1 MGRCYFE
8 GIGTAKDEVYA
19 VECFEKEIPFE
30 HIDSYNRLGKAYFFG
45 RGVAQDYNKAFELLS
60 HAYDMGSKWGVF
72 YLGKCCFQGWGTPQD
87 YGRARMFLDQVDW
100 NYWEADYLRGM
111 IFARGLG
118 VAEDIERGVAF
129 LQKAGDHPE
138 VKEEL
143 KNYKRTMLGFGK
155 WVRR

>member
-1 MGRCYFE
+1 MGRCYAE
-8 GIGTAKDEVYA
+8 GIGTAKNEAYS
-19 VECFEKEIPFE
+19 VECFQKELPLG
-30 HIDSYNRLGKAYFFG
+30 HIDSHNRLGKAYFFG

-60 HAYDMGSKWGVF
+60 YAYDKGSKWGVF
-72 YLGKCCFQGWGTPQD
+72 YLGKCCFYGYGTPQD
-87 YGRARMFLDQVDW
+87 YTRARMFLDQVDW

-129 LQKAGDHPE
+129 LQKAGDHQE
-138 VKEEL
+138 AKEEL
-143 KNYKRTMLGFGK
+143 KNYKKTMLGFGK